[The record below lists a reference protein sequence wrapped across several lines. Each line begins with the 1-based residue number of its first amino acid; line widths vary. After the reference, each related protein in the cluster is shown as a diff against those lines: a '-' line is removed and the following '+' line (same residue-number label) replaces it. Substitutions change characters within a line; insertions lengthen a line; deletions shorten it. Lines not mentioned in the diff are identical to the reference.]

1 MIKVDAKQIQVRKQK
16 GIEIAK
22 TGKIKMQ
29 GNKWLVPSQSL
40 NRYYEVILRIDKSVC
55 NCPDFAERG
64 LKCKHIFAVEITV
77 SKSLNQDGSVTVTQT
92 KRITYSQEWSA
103 YNKAQTSE
111 LKLFDELLIDLLEG
125 VAEPTYTFGRPQLPL
140 REQLFCSVTKVYFQL
155 SSRRASML
163 YNYALERGF
172 IRHKPHFNVVTKLL
186 NRADITPI
194 LKELVVMTALP
205 LSTVETDFAIDSSGF
220 RTTSFNQY
228 CKEKHKTDQYH
239 NWLKAHIC
247 IGTKTNI
254 VTSVE
259 IGDEHSADS
268 RQFVPLV
275 IATRNAGFS
284 MQEVSADKA
293 YSSRANFDI
302 VAECGGVAYIPFRSN
317 ASQHGRG
324 GRVWNKMFYYFQ
336 MCNDEFMEHYHK
348 RSNVETTFSAIKKKL
363 GETLKSKN
371 QTAQINELLCK
382 IIAYNITVL
391 IQEMHELGIK
401 PNFVGV

>member
-1 MIKVDAKQIQVRKQK
+1 MELQKQLQIRKQK
-16 GIEIAK
+16 GFEIAK
-22 TGKIKMQ
+22 TGKVKLA
-29 GNKWLVPSQSL
+29 GNKWSVPSQSL
-40 NRYYEVILRIDKSVC
+40 NRYYDVMLRIDKSVC

-125 VAEPTYTFGRPQLPL
+125 VAEPAYTFGRPQLPL
-140 REQLFCSVTKVYFQL
+140 REQLFCSITKVYSQL

-220 RTTSFNQY
+220 RTTNFNQY
-228 CKEKHKTDQYH
+228 CKEKHKTSQYH

-254 VTSVE
+254 ITSVE

-268 RQFVPLV
+268 RQFAPLV
-275 IATRNAGFS
+275 TATRNAGFA
-284 MQEVSADKA
+284 MREVSADKA
-293 YSSRANFDI
+293 YSSRANFDL
-302 VAECGGVAYIPFRSN
+302 VAENGGVAYIPFRVN
-317 ASQHGRG
+317 ASQYSRG
-324 GRVWNKMFYYFQ
+324 SKVWNKMYYYFKL
-336 MCNDEFMEHYHK
+336 CNDEFMEHYHK

-363 GETLKSKN
+363 GETIKSKN

-391 IQEMHELGIK
+391 IQEMHELGIE
-401 PNFVGV
+401 PNFNGG